1 METYTGI
8 MEPDKGYVLNT
19 TCIDCGIV
27 FGMTEEEIIWYR
39 NHGLVLPKRCPDCR
53 KVNRKERL
61 AEVKKQKN
69 GNSSMSIVVEPSG
82 VDMVKIST
90 TDFKI
95 ITQEGIN

>member
-19 TCIDCGIV
+19 TCIDCGTV

-53 KVNRKERL
+53 KVKREERL